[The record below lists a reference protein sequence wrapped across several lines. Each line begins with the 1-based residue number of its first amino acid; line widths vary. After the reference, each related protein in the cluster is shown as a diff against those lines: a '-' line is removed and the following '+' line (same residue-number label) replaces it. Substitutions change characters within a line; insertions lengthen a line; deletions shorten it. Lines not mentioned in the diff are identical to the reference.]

1 MGVLILLGLAV
12 AVVAALAA
20 LLNPFGPQVWL
31 YAVGLSTNPEVT
43 ARITEWQPT
52 TLRTV
57 PGMLFFASAFAVV
70 VLLARRGARTAWPT
84 LVWLAAFFVVGAY
97 AMWWLGA

>member
-1 MGVLILLGLAV
+1 MI
-12 AVVAALAA
+12 
-20 LLNPFGPQVWL
+20 NPFGPQVWL

-57 PGMLFFASAFAVV
+57 PGMLFFASALAVV
-70 VLLARRGARTAWPT
+70 VLWPAAATGTVADAALARRLPRHRRVRDPRRRVVADRGGVRGGA
-84 LVWLAAFFVVGAY
+84 AASPP
-97 AMWWLGA
+97 